1 MDKSDFNTEI
11 LRSPKTEGQ
20 SKKNR
25 TLSSSSGNAA
35 ETADVN
41 VHTQRADRAPAN
53 TDPGQ
58 PTQGTV

>member
-25 TLSSSSGNAA
+25 TLSRSSGNAP
-35 ETADVN
+35 EIADVN
-41 VHTQRADRAPAN
+41 VHTQRAYCAPAN
-53 TDPGQ
+53 TDPGR
-58 PTQGTV
+58 PTHDTV